1 MDTLPNR
8 SQGYFENRL
17 YRRICAMQKRKPGLP
32 IISASG
38 SRIPSFYRLTE
49 RLRIGKSLKTH
60 PSEDLETALKTLE
73 SLSFVWKR

>member
-17 YRRICAMQKRKPGLP
+17 YRRICAMQKRKPGLL

-38 SRIPSFYRLTE
+38 FVNPFLLPLDRTP
-49 RLRIGKSLKTH
+49 
-60 PSEDLETALKTLE
+60 EDRQV
-73 SLSFVWKR
+73 F